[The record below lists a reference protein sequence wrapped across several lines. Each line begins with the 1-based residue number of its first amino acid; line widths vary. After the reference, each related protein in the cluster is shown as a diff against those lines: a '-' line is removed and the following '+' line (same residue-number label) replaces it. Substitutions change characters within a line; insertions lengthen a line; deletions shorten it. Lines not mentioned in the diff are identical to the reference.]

1 MPRISKANATYVQ
14 QTAAMWHKYDLI
26 YAKHAAIVRTYP
38 DYQDVVK
45 TTYLTE
51 VAPLPV
57 NFMPEDQT
65 ERDEFAKQM
74 EECVRTYPNPDNL
87 LDHLRVASAA
97 FFLCRKFSRDIGA
110 RGKQVRLETLRAVT
124 ALQRAHPYPREPHF
138 DIASGSSRLPLPAAS
153 TPSTAAVMTP
163 STAAMMT
170 PSTAAKTPSTTPTS
184 SSAATTSSAAT
195 PSTAVTTSNR
205 QRRRRKDAPERF
217 PLAIPVE
224 NPFSWDEELG
234 GISGDSRDENIFP
247 DAQQIQQWRD
257 KPETLPLH
265 QFFIGDVDGNEE
277 AFKVVALTIMASE
290 KLYYVQFVDDEEA
303 VGYTSNDFLDILLQA
318 RIVKPN

>member
-205 QRRRRKDAPERF
+205 QRRKDAPERF

-224 NPFSWDEELG
+224 NPFSWDEVNQTRL
-234 GISGDSRDENIFP
+234 IRIP
-247 DAQQIQQWRD
+247 PQQIQQWRD

-318 RIVKPN
+318 RIVKPD

>member
-205 QRRRRKDAPERF
+205 QRRKDAPERF

-224 NPFSWDEELG
+224 NPFSWDEVNQTRL
-234 GISGDSRDENIFP
+234 IRIP
-247 DAQQIQQWRD
+247 PQQIQQWRD